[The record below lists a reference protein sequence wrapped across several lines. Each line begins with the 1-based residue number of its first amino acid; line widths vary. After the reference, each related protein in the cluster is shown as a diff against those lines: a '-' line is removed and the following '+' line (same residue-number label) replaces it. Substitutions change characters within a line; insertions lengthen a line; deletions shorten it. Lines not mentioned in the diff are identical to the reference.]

1 MAEEGLFEGY
11 GDGGFAGGGQP
22 GEPDCEAV
30 LAAEG
35 LADGGGDGA
44 GVVGDVADGGL
55 VLRFGVRDDDLKM
68 QMLIR

>member
-11 GDGGFAGGGQP
+11 GDGGFAGGGEP

-35 LADGGGDGA
+35 LADGGGNGA
-44 GVVGDVADGGL
+44 GVVGDVAGEG
-55 VLRFGVRDDDLKM
+55 
-68 QMLIR
+68 